1 MAAQD
6 KTNRA
11 LLEVVSYELIMIL
24 DCLKYNSSLHSVLN
38 SSIESDR

>member
-6 KTNRA
+6 KANRT
-11 LLEVVSYELIMIL
+11 LLAVVSYELIMIL

-38 SSIESDR
+38 LSITTDM